1 MQDQRQRMQTG
12 TEFFRQQVIDQPV
25 PRHPVQSVKT
35 RTRNGDVEMRL
46 ASTTEGLG
54 SGVMGMAGAVILDF
68 ELCGGQSLLK
78 KDCNPFASTG
88 GLCGRM

>member
-1 MQDQRQRMQTG
+1 MQDQRQRMQAG
-12 TEFFRQQVIDQPV
+12 AELLRQQVIDQPV

-88 GLCGRM
+88 GLCGRV

>member
-46 ASTTEGLG
+46 ASTTERLG
-54 SGVMGMAGAVILDF
+54 SGVMSMAGAVILDF